1 MGVAPSGIA
10 LVDQE
15 RIDQQVAHWGAWL
28 ADLGSEIGIV
38 QASVCVET
46 VPDTG
51 GALER
56 QVSARLDAS
65 APAIALS
72 VVREAVSQYAQ

>member
-51 GALER
+51 GAL
-56 QVSARLDAS
+56 
-65 APAIALS
+65 
-72 VVREAVSQYAQ
+72 